1 MIELLFKKIG
11 KMAGINIEKLN
22 TNWVKYSYSIDK
34 ENLSVNLIISG
45 LAWDFKTQ
53 KALENIFIVK
63 KYFNELTITIP
74 IPSIKLLAPPII
86 ISFDGKSWSETQ
98 YKHDG
103 DAPDIKYYYHVT
115 DSNTEKHKLYAGTI
129 TKLGYDRLLIN
140 KNEVSKLFEDYFFEK
155 QCVNEE
161 TYAKIYQGGRRV
173 VYNKDF
179 EKKLIKLFVQN
190 ET

>member
-22 TNWVKYSYSIDK
+22 TNWVQYSYSINK
-34 ENLSVNLIISG
+34 ENLSINLIISG
-45 LAWDFKTQ
+45 LAWDLKTQ

-74 IPSIKLLAPPII
+74 IPSIKLLAPPKI

-103 DAPDIKYYYHVT
+103 DAPDINYYYHVT
-115 DSNTEKHKLYAGTI
+115 DSNNEKHKIYAGTI
-129 TKLGYDRLLIN
+129 TKLSYERLEIN
-140 KNEVSKLFEDYFFEK
+140 ENKVTNVFEDYFFGK
-155 QCVNEE
+155 QCINEE
-161 TYAKIYQGGRRV
+161 TYTKTYKGGRRV